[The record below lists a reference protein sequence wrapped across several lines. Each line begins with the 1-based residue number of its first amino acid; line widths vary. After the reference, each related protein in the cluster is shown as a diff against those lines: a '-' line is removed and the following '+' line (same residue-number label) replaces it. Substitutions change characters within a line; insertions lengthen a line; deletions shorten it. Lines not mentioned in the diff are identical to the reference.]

1 MDLLAFLRD
10 SPPFD
15 QLTEAELAAIAP
27 AFELVR
33 FSRGTRI
40 LREGGAPSEYL
51 YLVWQGEVGLT
62 ADGQLR
68 QVLEQGDIFGY
79 PSMLGQDAPVFDV
92 TAAGDVIAYRLP
104 EPHFRTLL
112 DNAAFARYF
121 IGSLGERLRTAFEH
135 GRSVSGETMAM
146 PVKYVAN
153 LTPLFVPPDTTVQQT
168 ARAMREANATS
179 ALIRGEPRGI
189 VTDRDLRNR
198 VLAEGLP
205 VETPVR
211 TVMST
216 PLRTLDSDMPVF
228 GAMTVM
234 LEEGIHH
241 LALVEEGEVVG
252 IVSATDLFRQQAR
265 GPLYLQQKLEQAAD
279 EEALAGYADD
289 VTAAV
294 DTMARSGLDAVQI
307 GRIISSLND
316 TLVARLVRLA
326 EARLGAP
333 PVPYAWLVFGS
344 EGRSEQMLL
353 TDQDNALV
361 YAQDGPGVQEYFA
374 ALTEDVV
381 AGLLQAGF
389 PPCPGGYMATNWCKS
404 LNEWIRTFSGWID
417 QPVPAALM
425 EAGIFFDFRPVHG
438 ALSLEPLEEILTSAQ
453 KNGLFVAHMV
463 RAAQEFNPPLGFFN
477 RIRSEDGRID
487 IKHGGIAPIVGLARA
502 CSLAAG
508 SRERST
514 LERLVVAADAGTMSR
529 QGAENLAETF
539 QFLLRLRLQQQ
550 LADIR
555 AGKAPTNHLRLKELS
570 SLEQRHLKDALVMI
584 RQMQDGVG
592 ASFNTGAMR

>member
-1 MDLLAFLRD
+1 
-10 SPPFD
+10 
-15 QLTEAELAAIAP
+15 
-27 AFELVR
+27 
-33 FSRGTRI
+33 
-40 LREGGAPSEYL
+40 
-51 YLVWQGEVGLT
+51 
-62 ADGQLR
+62 
-68 QVLEQGDIFGY
+68 
-79 PSMLGQDAPVFDV
+79 
-92 TAAGDVIAYRLP
+92 
-104 EPHFRTLL
+104 
-112 DNAAFARYF
+112 
-121 IGSLGERLRTAFEH
+121 
-135 GRSVSGETMAM
+135 
-146 PVKYVAN
+146 
-153 LTPLFVPPDTTVQQT
+153 
-168 ARAMREANATS
+168 
-179 ALIRGEPRGI
+179 
-189 VTDRDLRNR
+189 
-198 VLAEGLP
+198 
-205 VETPVR
+205 
-211 TVMST
+211 
-216 PLRTLDSDMPVF
+216 
-228 GAMTVM
+228 
-234 LEEGIHH
+234 
-241 LALVEEGEVVG
+241 VEEGEVVG

-279 EEALAGYADD
+279 DEALAGYADD

-307 GRIISSLND
+307 GRIVSSLND
-316 TLVARLVRLA
+316 TLVARLTRLA
-326 EARLGAP
+326 EARLGPP

-361 YAQDGPGVQEYFA
+361 YEQDGPGVQEYFA

-381 AGLLQAGF
+381 NGLLQAGF

-404 LNEWIRTFSGWID
+404 LAEWIRIFSGWID

-438 ALSLEPLEEILTSAQ
+438 ALSLEPLEEVLTSAQ

-463 RAAQEFNPPLGFFN
+463 RAAQDFNPPLGFFN
-477 RIRSEDGRID
+477 RIRSEDGQID

-570 SLEQRHLKDALVMI
+570 SLEQRHLKDALVVI